1 MGKTRNRKIMDSHD
15 FYHQDECSAD
25 LYKAMEQYA
34 EYRLKELLKEIKSQA
49 KDAPITENW
58 AGFNAYKT
66 TK

>member
-1 MGKTRNRKIMDSHD
+1 MDTHD

-25 LYKAMEQYA
+25 LYKTMEQY
-34 EYRLKELLKEIKSQA
+34 EQYRLKELLKEIQSQA

-58 AGFNAYKT
+58 TGFEAYKI

>member
-1 MGKTRNRKIMDSHD
+1 MDSHD
-15 FYHQDECSAD
+15 LYHQDECSAD

-49 KDAPITENW
+49 KDAQITENW
-58 AGFNAYKT
+58 TGFEAYKT